1 MIAKEVLVSFV
12 AFDGAVGKEIEK
24 NVLYLQIT
32 KRTIIT

>member
-24 NVLYLQIT
+24 NVLSLDYKEQ
-32 KRTIIT
+32 